1 MYSHTSVTTRP
12 NAPNHSMYLG
22 AHASAPD
29 SMKSKSSTRLSAA
42 TTTTTA
48 LKPIP
53 SRQLSWMKPIEWP
66 KTPITMLARYSR
78 SEEHTSELTSLLR
91 ISYADFCL
99 KKQTHIENNHN
110 NLLTKP

>member
-1 MYSHTSVTTRP
+1 MYSHTRVTTRP

-22 AHASAPD
+22 APASAPD

-53 SRQLSWMKPIEWP
+53 RDRKSVVSGKSVFVRVDLGGRRRLKKKKKHNTDM
-66 KTPITMLARYSR
+66 
-78 SEEHTSELTSLLR
+78 LR
-91 ISYADFCL
+91 IPNNKEQIKPA
-99 KKQTHIENNHN
+99 QTTREQK
-110 NLLTKP
+110 TQK